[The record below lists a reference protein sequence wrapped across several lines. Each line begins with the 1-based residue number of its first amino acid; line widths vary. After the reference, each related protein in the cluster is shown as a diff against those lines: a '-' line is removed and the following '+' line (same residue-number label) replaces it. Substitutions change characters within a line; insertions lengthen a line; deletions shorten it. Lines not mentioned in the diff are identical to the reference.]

1 MMLIDRMTTT
11 VSGGFRAVAMVV
23 FALAVLAF
31 PFAML
36 YLGVRIVRMAWGG

>member
-1 MMLIDRMTTT
+1 MLIDRMSSSL
-11 VSGGFRAVAMVV
+11 SGAFRAVALVI